1 MKFRIALWASI
12 GLFVVAAWQI
22 YIFAHGTPMGLATPL
37 AWTLVQISCPVVF
50 AGFYFHFGVSV
61 YWVLIANAAT
71 YALAG
76 LIIEGLRRQ
85 LHHAK

>member
-1 MKFRIALWASI
+1 MKFRIALWAGI
-12 GLFVVAAWQI
+12 GLFVVAAWQL
-22 YIFAHGTPMGLATPL
+22 YIFATAVPMGLATPL